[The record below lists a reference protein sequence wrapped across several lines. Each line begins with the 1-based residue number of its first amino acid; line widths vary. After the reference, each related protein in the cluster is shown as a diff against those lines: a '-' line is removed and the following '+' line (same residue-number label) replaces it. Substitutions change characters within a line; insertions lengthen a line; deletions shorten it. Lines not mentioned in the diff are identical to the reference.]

1 MWRAVFDSP
10 RAAARFF
17 ASRLPDGSCAV
28 SDQTSSGSAAASEP
42 DAATSA
48 EALSAVAELQQLL
61 LATENITGFLEQ
73 LATLT
78 VKVFPVEVSCG
89 ITLRRDRGVFTV
101 ASSDDRASQVDEVQY
116 GHDEGPCL
124 RSLDT
129 GEVVVVDDLADDD
142 RWGGYRMPALGHG
155 IRSSLSLPL
164 CAGSRMIGALNIY
177 AATPRAFGPAE
188 QLAARR
194 FADEASRALELAVRM
209 AERSEMSAHLQAA
222 LASRAVID
230 HAVGIIMGQNRCT
243 VDDAFEVLRAISQ
256 NRNVKLRDVAADLVT
271 AVSGQ
276 PPAAT
281 PRFS

>member
-10 RAAARFF
+10 RTAVRFF
-17 ASRLPDGSCAV
+17 GSRLPDGSCAV
-28 SDQTSSGSAAASEP
+28 SDQSSSGSTP
-42 DAATSA
+42 GPTSA
-48 EALSAVAELQQLL
+48 EAGSAVAELQQLL

-155 IRSSLSLPL
+155 VRSSLSLPL

-177 AATPRAFGPAE
+177 ATTPRAFGPAE

-209 AERSEMSAHLQAA
+209 AERTEMSAHLQAA

-230 HAVGIIMGQNRCT
+230 HAVGIIMGQHRCT

-276 PPAAT
+276 APADT